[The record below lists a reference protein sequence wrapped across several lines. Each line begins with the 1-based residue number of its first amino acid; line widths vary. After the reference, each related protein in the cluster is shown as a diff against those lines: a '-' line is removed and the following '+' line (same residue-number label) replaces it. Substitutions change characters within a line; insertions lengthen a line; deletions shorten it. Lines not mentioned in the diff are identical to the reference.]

1 MAIYFDHNAT
11 TPVDERV
18 LDAMLPY
25 FHHRF
30 GNPSSRHS
38 FGRVARAAL
47 DQAREQVA
55 ALAGATPGQVIFT
68 SGGSES
74 NQLALQGAA
83 RAMSTPGRVA
93 RSAIEHPSVLA
104 GADSLRGFGWQV
116 DSVPVDAGGRVIGL
130 DAVIG
135 DDTRLV
141 SVMLANNETGVV
153 QDLGAV
159 VEAAARVGGVVH
171 TDAVQAAGKMV
182 LDFSGSGVQLMTLSA
197 HKLYGPKGAAAVIRD
212 RALDL
217 RAVLPGGGQEGG
229 LRSGTENLPAIVGF
243 GRAAEL
249 ALAELPERRAL
260 VQTLRDDL
268 QQGLLALPGVTV
280 FAADQ
285 ERLPN
290 TLMFAVD
297 GIDGETLL
305 MELDR
310 KGLAVASG
318 SACSSDGGAPSH
330 VLTAMGVPAG
340 LARGALRVSLGKDN
354 SAADIQQLLKV
365 LGGMTALLKKMARAS

>member
-1 MAIYFDHNAT
+1 M
-11 TPVDERV
+11 
-18 LDAMLPY
+18 
-25 FHHRF
+25 
-30 GNPSSRHS
+30 
-38 FGRVARAAL
+38 
-47 DQAREQVA
+47 
-55 ALAGATPGQVIFT
+55 
-68 SGGSES
+68 
-74 NQLALQGAA
+74 
-83 RAMSTPGRVA
+83 AMSTPGRVA

-159 VEAAARVGGVVH
+159 VEAAARVGAVVH

-310 KGLAVASG
+310 KGLAVSSG

-365 LGGMTALLKKMARAS
+365 LGGMTALLKKMVRAS